1 MPVGRSPY
9 LYGYE
14 SGGLPGRTRLSKGG
28 KPPILPRRRR
38 PFRYWFP
45 FTFSG
50 AAAHDELVGMNLSG
64 RLAVGM
70 MLPVVML
77 LLALGFIHGVS
88 WSGVALAGGAVAVVL
103 MTAELIAKSL
113 SRTPAQ
119 MVRVAEAPSRG
130 QQAPIGTSGN
140 DEAAQL
146 AATLAELSAQLGS
159 RQNLL
164 EKTIE
169 SIRDPVVVAD
179 EHGVVVIAN
188 AAARRLYS
196 VEPGF
201 HTLTGVRRFQNY
213 YADGTT
219 VMPISDTPVAR
230 ALRGENIDDFE
241 LIVRPLSPPDPDV
254 YLVANARPLRDDA
267 ANLRGAV
274 AVLHDVTAHRRA
286 HQALVDSEQMAQA
299 IVRTALDAFVQT
311 DQDGIVLDWSPQAE
325 ALTGWTRSEAVGQRV
340 VELVFPEE
348 LRVAHRQRITRFLQ
362 ETAAG
367 GMGMRYETASVHRD
381 GHRFHVEV
389 SLNALR
395 RGDGY
400 IINSFVRDVTQRRVA
415 EEQLIQA
422 QKTESLGR
430 LTGGIAHDFN
440 NMLTVI
446 TGTVEILADGVK
458 DNPQLAAI
466 AKLISDAADRG
477 AQLTSSLL
485 AFARKQPLQPAETD
499 VNDLIGEVVRL
510 LSQTLGSQ
518 TEIRTE
524 LNRGAWLAFVDRSQL
539 GAALVNLAINARDAM
554 PEGGTLTF
562 ATRNIQLGIP
572 EAVAHGVERAGDHLV
587 IEVTDT
593 GTGIS
598 PSDLKKIFDPFFSTK
613 EVGQGTGLG
622 LSMVFG
628 FVKQSGGGIE
638 VRSEQGRGTIFR
650 IYLPKADGTA
660 QRAADED
667 DLPVRGGNETIL
679 CVEDDP
685 TIRDYVTGQL
695 ESLGY
700 TVLAAANADA
710 ALEIVSRG
718 TAFDLLFTDIVMPGS
733 MNGRQLADTLMAGR
747 PALRVLFTSGYSD
760 GVLPAQQGRGGHG
773 IPLLTKPYRRSEL
786 ARILRRSLDLQVD
799 FQGDPVPQ
807 PYSVQPDLERFLREN
822 PPEKT

>member
-1 MPVGRSPY
+1 
-9 LYGYE
+9 
-14 SGGLPGRTRLSKGG
+14 
-28 KPPILPRRRR
+28 
-38 PFRYWFP
+38 
-45 FTFSG
+45 
-50 AAAHDELVGMNLSG
+50 
-64 RLAVGM
+64 M
-70 MLPVVML
+70 MLPVVTL
-77 LLALGFIHGVS
+77 LLAMGFIHGVT
-88 WSGVALAGGAVAVVL
+88 WPGILLACGVVSVVL
-103 MTAELIAKSL
+103 MTAEMIARSQ

-119 MVRVAEAPSRG
+119 LVRAAEALSRG
-130 QQAPIGTSGN
+130 EQLSIRPSG
-140 DEAAQL
+140 DGEAAQL

-159 RQNLL
+159 RQHLL
-164 EKTIE
+164 EKTVE

-179 EHGVVVIAN
+179 EHRMIVIVN
-188 AAARRLYS
+188 AAARRLYH

-201 HTLTGVRRFQNY
+201 DILTGVRTFQNY

-219 VMPISDTPVAR
+219 VMPIAETPMAR
-230 ALRGENIDDFE
+230 ALRGEDIDDCE
-241 LIVRPLSPPDPDV
+241 LIVKPLGPEPAV
-254 YLVANARPLRDDA
+254 CLVANARPLRDDA
-267 ANLRGAV
+267 GSLRGAV
-274 AVLHDVTAHRRA
+274 IVLRDVTAERQA
-286 HQALVDSEQMAQA
+286 HQALVESEQMAQA

-311 DQDGIVLDWSPQAE
+311 DQDGIVLDWSPQSE
-325 ALTGWTRSEAVGQRV
+325 ALTGWTRSEAVGRRV

-381 GHRFHVEV
+381 GHRFYVEV

-395 RGDGY
+395 RGDGW
-400 IINSFVRDVTQRRVA
+400 IINSFVRDVTQRRRA

-446 TGTVEILADGVK
+446 TGTIEILADGVR

-485 AFARKQPLQPAETD
+485 AFARKQPLQPAETN
-499 VNDLIGEVVRL
+499 VNELIGEVVRL

-524 LNRGAWLAFVDRSQL
+524 LGRDAWFAFVDRSQL

-562 ATRNIQLGIP
+562 ATRNMQLGIP
-572 EAVAHGVERAGDHLV
+572 DAVALGVERAGDHLV
-587 IEVTDT
+587 IEVSDT

-598 PSDLKKIFDPFFSTK
+598 PSHLEKIFDPFFSTK

-638 VRSEQGRGTIFR
+638 VKSEQGRGTIFR

-660 QRAADED
+660 QRA
-667 DLPVRGGNETIL
+667 
-679 CVEDDP
+679 VE
-685 TIRDYVTGQL
+685 
-695 ESLGY
+695 E
-700 TVLAAANADA
+700 
-710 ALEIVSRG
+710 E
-718 TAFDLLFTDIVMPGS
+718 
-733 MNGRQLADTLMAGR
+733 
-747 PALRVLFTSGYSD
+747 
-760 GVLPAQQGRGGHG
+760 
-773 IPLLTKPYRRSEL
+773 E
-786 ARILRRSLDLQVD
+786 
-799 FQGDPVPQ
+799 
-807 PYSVQPDLERFLREN
+807 
-822 PPEKT
+822 

>member
-1 MPVGRSPY
+1 
-9 LYGYE
+9 
-14 SGGLPGRTRLSKGG
+14 
-28 KPPILPRRRR
+28 
-38 PFRYWFP
+38 
-45 FTFSG
+45 
-50 AAAHDELVGMNLSG
+50 MNLSG

-70 MLPVVML
+70 MFPVVTL
-77 LLALGFIHGVS
+77 LLTLGFIHGVT
-88 WSGVALAGGAVAVVL
+88 WPGMALAGGAVAVVL
-103 MTAELIAKSL
+103 MTAELIARSL
-113 SRTPAQ
+113 ATTPAQ
-119 MVRVAEAPSRG
+119 LVRAADALSRG
-130 QQAPIGTSGN
+130 EPVSIRPSGN

-159 RQNLL
+159 RQHLL
-164 EKTIE
+164 EKTVE

-179 EHGVVVIAN
+179 EHAMIVIVN
-188 AAARRLYS
+188 AAARRLYG

-201 HTLTGVRRFQNY
+201 DTLTGVRNFQNY

-219 VMPISDTPVAR
+219 EMPIADTPMAR
-230 ALRGENIDDFE
+230 ALRGEDIDDCE
-241 LIVRPLSPPDPDV
+241 LIVKPLRPEPAV
-254 YLVANARPLRDDA
+254 YLVVNARPLRDDGG
-267 ANLRGAV
+267 NLRGAV
-274 AVLHDVTAHRRA
+274 IVLHDVTAQRQA
-286 HQALVDSEQMAQA
+286 HQALVESEQMAQA

-311 DQDGIVLDWSPQAE
+311 DQDGIILDWSPQAE
-325 ALTGWTRSEAVGQRV
+325 ALTGWTRSEAVGCRV

-362 ETAAG
+362 EAAGG

-395 RGDGY
+395 RGDGW
-400 IINSFVRDVTQRRVA
+400 IINSFVRDVTQRRIA

-524 LNRGAWLAFVDRSQL
+524 LNRNAWLAFVDRSQL

-554 PEGGTLTF
+554 PEGGTLSF

-572 EAVAHGVERAGDHLV
+572 DAVAHGVERAGDHLV
-587 IEVTDT
+587 IEVADT

-598 PSDLKKIFDPFFSTK
+598 PSHLEKIFDPFFSTK

-638 VRSEQGRGTIFR
+638 LRPVHRDHLLDEVLSVVAGPVAPVGGKRPARLDERRLDLAAQT
-650 IYLPKADGTA
+650 GTA
-660 QRAADED
+660 LWFCDDEQVAVLPDHLRTEQVDHLQCAD
-667 DLPVRGGNETIL
+667 RGGEGLGFCPRLIDVACAATEQRDEAGGDCCEL
-679 CVEDDP
+679 SRPHSTRCRSHRPKPASRSACASDP
-685 TIRDYVTGQL
+685 
-695 ESLGY
+695 LGR
-700 TVLAAANADA
+700 L
-710 ALEIVSRG
+710 VSRPLE
-718 TAFDLLFTDIVMPGS
+718 LLV
-733 MNGRQLADTLMAGR
+733 R
-747 PALRVLFTSGYSD
+747 
-760 GVLPAQQGRGGHG
+760 
-773 IPLLTKPYRRSEL
+773 
-786 ARILRRSLDLQVD
+786 
-799 FQGDPVPQ
+799 
-807 PYSVQPDLERFLREN
+807 
-822 PPEKT
+822 

>member
-1 MPVGRSPY
+1 
-9 LYGYE
+9 
-14 SGGLPGRTRLSKGG
+14 
-28 KPPILPRRRR
+28 
-38 PFRYWFP
+38 
-45 FTFSG
+45 
-50 AAAHDELVGMNLSG
+50 
-64 RLAVGM
+64 
-70 MLPVVML
+70 
-77 LLALGFIHGVS
+77 
-88 WSGVALAGGAVAVVL
+88 
-103 MTAELIAKSL
+103 
-113 SRTPAQ
+113 
-119 MVRVAEAPSRG
+119 
-130 QQAPIGTSGN
+130 
-140 DEAAQL
+140 
-146 AATLAELSAQLGS
+146 
-159 RQNLL
+159 
-164 EKTIE
+164 
-169 SIRDPVVVAD
+169 
-179 EHGVVVIAN
+179 
-188 AAARRLYS
+188 
-196 VEPGF
+196 
-201 HTLTGVRRFQNY
+201 
-213 YADGTT
+213 
-219 VMPISDTPVAR
+219 MPISDTPVAR
-230 ALRGENIDDFE
+230 ALRGDDIDDFE
-241 LIVRPLSPPDPDV
+241 LIVRPLSPDPEV
-254 YLVANARPLRDDA
+254 CLVANARPLRDDA
-267 ANLRGAV
+267 GKLRGAV
-274 AVLHDVTAHRRA
+274 AVLHDVTAQRRA
-286 HQALVDSEQMAQA
+286 HQALVDSERMAQA
-299 IVRTALDAFVQT
+299 IIRTALDAFVQT

-325 ALTGWTRSEAVGQRV
+325 ALTGWTRSETIGCRV

-348 LRVAHRQRITRFLQ
+348 LRDAHRLRIARFLN
-362 ETAAG
+362 ETAGG
-367 GMGMRYETASVHRD
+367 GMGMRYESESVHRD
-381 GHRFHVEV
+381 GHRFFVEV

-395 RGDGY
+395 RGGGY
-400 IINSFVRDVTQRRVA
+400 VINAFVRDITQRRIA

-422 QKTESLGR
+422 QRTESLGR

-458 DNPQLAAI
+458 DNPQLSAI

-524 LNRGAWLAFVDRSQL
+524 LGRGAWLAFVDRSQL

-562 ATRNIQLGIP
+562 ATRNVQLGVP
-572 EAVAHGVERAGDHLV
+572 DAVARGVERAGDHLV
-587 IEVTDT
+587 IEVSDT

-598 PSDLKKIFDPFFSTK
+598 PSHLEKIFDPFFSTK

-638 VRSEQGRGTIFR
+638 VKSEPGSGAIFR

-660 QRAADED
+660 QRPAEED
-667 DLPVRGGNETIL
+667 DQPVRGGNETVL

-685 TIRDYVTGQL
+685 TIRAYVTEQL

-700 TVLAAANADA
+700 QVLVAANADA
-710 ALEIVSRG
+710 ALEIVNRG

-760 GVLPAQQGRGGHG
+760 GALPAQQGRSGHG

-786 ARILRRSLDLQVD
+786 ARMLRRCLDLQID

-822 PPEKT
+822 PPDKT

>member
-1 MPVGRSPY
+1 
-9 LYGYE
+9 
-14 SGGLPGRTRLSKGG
+14 
-28 KPPILPRRRR
+28 
-38 PFRYWFP
+38 
-45 FTFSG
+45 
-50 AAAHDELVGMNLSG
+50 MNLSG
-64 RLAVGM
+64 RLAMGM
-70 MLPVVML
+70 MLPVVAL
-77 LLALGFIHGVS
+77 LFALGFIHGVT
-88 WSGVALAGGAVAVVL
+88 WPGVALAGGAVVVVL
-103 MTAELIAKSL
+103 MTAELIARSL
-113 SRTPAQ
+113 SGKPAQ
-119 MVRVAEAPSRG
+119 LVRAAEALSRG
-130 QQAPIGTSGN
+130 QQMPMVVGGN
-140 DEAAQL
+140 DETAQL
-146 AATLAELSAQLGS
+146 SATLAELSAQLGS
-159 RQNLL
+159 RQHLL
-164 EKTIE
+164 EKTVE

-179 EHGVVVIAN
+179 EHGMVVIVN
-188 AAARRLYS
+188 AAARRLYG

-201 HTLTGVRRFQNY
+201 DTISGVRRFQNY

-219 VMPISDTPVAR
+219 VMPIPDTPMAR
-230 ALRGENIDDFE
+230 ALRGHDVDDFE
-241 LIVRPLSPPDPDV
+241 LIVKPDGPEPAV

-267 ANLRGAV
+267 GNLRGAV
-274 AVLHDVTAHRRA
+274 AVLHDVTAQRRA
-286 HQALVDSEQMAQA
+286 HQALVESEQVAQA
-299 IVRTALDAFVQT
+299 IIRTALDAFVQT
-311 DQDGIVLDWSPQAE
+311 DQDGIILDWSPQAE
-325 ALTGWTRSEAVGQRV
+325 ALTGWTRSEAVGYRV

-362 ETAAG
+362 EAGGGG

-395 RGDGY
+395 RGDGW
-400 IINSFVRDVTQRRVA
+400 IINSFVRDVTQRRIA

-446 TGTVEILADGVK
+446 TGTIEILADGVK

-499 VNDLIGEVVRL
+499 VNDLVGEVVRL

-524 LNRGAWLAFVDRSQL
+524 LARSAWLAFVDRSQL
-539 GAALVNLAINARDAM
+539 GAALVNLGINARDAM
-554 PEGGTLTF
+554 PDGGTLTF

-572 EAVAHGVERAGDHLV
+572 DAVAHGVERAGDHLV

-598 PSDLKKIFDPFFSTK
+598 PAHLEKIFDPFFSTK

-638 VRSEQGRGTIFR
+638 VRSEQGRGTTFR
-650 IYLPKADGTA
+650 IYLPKADGIT
-660 QRAADED
+660 QRAAEED
-667 DLPVRGGNETIL
+667 DLPVRGGDETIL

-700 TVLAAANADA
+700 KVLVAANADA
-710 ALEIVSRG
+710 ALAIVGSG

-747 PALRVLFTSGYSD
+747 PSLRVLFTSGYSD
-760 GVLPAQQGRGGHG
+760 GALPAQQGRSGHG
-773 IPLLTKPYRRSEL
+773 IPLLTKPYRRGEL
-786 ARILRRSLDLQVD
+786 ARMLRRCLDLQVD

-822 PPEKT
+822 PPEKS

>member
-1 MPVGRSPY
+1 
-9 LYGYE
+9 
-14 SGGLPGRTRLSKGG
+14 
-28 KPPILPRRRR
+28 
-38 PFRYWFP
+38 
-45 FTFSG
+45 
-50 AAAHDELVGMNLSG
+50 
-64 RLAVGM
+64 M
-70 MLPVVML
+70 MLPVVAL
-77 LLALGFIHGVS
+77 LFALGFIHGVT
-88 WSGVALAGGAVAVVL
+88 WPGVALAGGAVVVVL
-103 MTAELIAKSL
+103 MTAELIARSL
-113 SRTPAQ
+113 SGKPAQ
-119 MVRVAEAPSRG
+119 LVRAAEALSRG
-130 QQAPIGTSGN
+130 QQMPMVVGGN
-140 DEAAQL
+140 DETAQL
-146 AATLAELSAQLGS
+146 SATLAELSAQLGS
-159 RQNLL
+159 RQHLL
-164 EKTIE
+164 EKTVE

-179 EHGVVVIAN
+179 EHGMVVIVN
-188 AAARRLYS
+188 AAARRLYG

-201 HTLTGVRRFQNY
+201 DTISGVRRFQNY

-219 VMPISDTPVAR
+219 VMPIPDTPMAR
-230 ALRGENIDDFE
+230 ALRGHDVDDFE
-241 LIVRPLSPPDPDV
+241 LIVKPDGPEPAV

-267 ANLRGAV
+267 GNLRGAV
-274 AVLHDVTAHRRA
+274 AVLHDVTAQRRA
-286 HQALVDSEQMAQA
+286 HQALVESEQVAQA
-299 IVRTALDAFVQT
+299 IIRTALDAFVQT
-311 DQDGIVLDWSPQAE
+311 DQDGIILDWSPQAE
-325 ALTGWTRSEAVGQRV
+325 ALTGWTRSEAVGYRV

-362 ETAAG
+362 EAGGGG

-395 RGDGY
+395 RGDGW
-400 IINSFVRDVTQRRVA
+400 IINSFVRDVTQRRIA

-446 TGTVEILADGVK
+446 TGTIEILADGVK

-499 VNDLIGEVVRL
+499 VNDLVGEVVRL

-524 LNRGAWLAFVDRSQL
+524 LARSAWLAFVDRSQL
-539 GAALVNLAINARDAM
+539 GAALVNLGINARDAM
-554 PEGGTLTF
+554 PDGGTLTF

-572 EAVAHGVERAGDHLV
+572 DAVAHGVERAGDHLV

-598 PSDLKKIFDPFFSTK
+598 PAHLEKIFDPFFSTK

-638 VRSEQGRGTIFR
+638 VRSEQGRGTTFR
-650 IYLPKADGTA
+650 IYLPKADGIT
-660 QRAADED
+660 QRAAEED
-667 DLPVRGGNETIL
+667 DLPVRGGDETIL

-700 TVLAAANADA
+700 KVLVAANADA
-710 ALEIVSRG
+710 ALAIVGSG

-747 PALRVLFTSGYSD
+747 PSLRVLFTSGYSD
-760 GVLPAQQGRGGHG
+760 GALPAQQGRSGHG
-773 IPLLTKPYRRSEL
+773 IPLLTKPYRRGEL
-786 ARILRRSLDLQVD
+786 ARMLRRCLDLQVD

-822 PPEKT
+822 PPEKS

>member
-1 MPVGRSPY
+1 
-9 LYGYE
+9 
-14 SGGLPGRTRLSKGG
+14 
-28 KPPILPRRRR
+28 
-38 PFRYWFP
+38 
-45 FTFSG
+45 
-50 AAAHDELVGMNLSG
+50 MNLSG
-64 RLAVGM
+64 RLAAGM
-70 MLPVVML
+70 MLPVVTL
-77 LLALGFIHGVS
+77 LLALGFIHGVT
-88 WSGVALAGGAVAVVL
+88 WPGILLACGVISVVL
-103 MTAELIAKSL
+103 MTAEMIARSL

-119 MVRVAEAPSRG
+119 LVRAAEALSRG
-130 QQAPIGTSGN
+130 EPVSIRPGG
-140 DEAAQL
+140 DEEAAQL

-159 RQNLL
+159 RQHLL
-164 EKTIE
+164 EKTVE

-179 EHGVVVIAN
+179 EHRVIVIVN
-188 AAARRLYS
+188 AAARRLYR

-201 HTLTGVRRFQNY
+201 DILTGVRTFQNY

-219 VMPISDTPVAR
+219 VMPIAETPMAR
-230 ALRGENIDDFE
+230 ALRGEDIDDCE
-241 LIVRPLSPPDPDV
+241 LIVKPLRPEPAV
-254 YLVANARPLRDDA
+254 CLVANARPLRDDA
-267 ANLRGAV
+267 GNLRGAV
-274 AVLHDVTAHRRA
+274 IVLRDVTAERQAHR
-286 HQALVDSEQMAQA
+286 ALVESEQMAQV

-311 DQDGIVLDWSPQAE
+311 DQDGVILEWSPQSE
-325 ALTGWTRSEAVGQRV
+325 TLTGWTRSEAVGRRV

-381 GHRFHVEV
+381 GHRFYVEV

-395 RGDGY
+395 RGDGW
-400 IINSFVRDVTQRRVA
+400 IINSFVRDVTQRRRA

-446 TGTVEILADGVK
+446 TGTIEILADGVK

-524 LNRGAWLAFVDRSQL
+524 LGRDAWLAFVDRSQL

-554 PEGGTLTF
+554 PQGGTLTF
-562 ATRNIQLGIP
+562 ATRNMQLGIP
-572 EAVAHGVERAGDHLV
+572 DAVAHGVERAGDHLV
-587 IEVTDT
+587 IEVSDT
-593 GTGIS
+593 GIGIS
-598 PSDLKKIFDPFFSTK
+598 PSHLEKIFDPFFSTK

-638 VRSEQGRGTIFR
+638 VKSEQGRGTIFR

-660 QRAADED
+660 QRAVAEDE
-667 DLPVRGGNETIL
+667 LPVRGGNETIL

-695 ESLGY
+695 EGLGY
-700 TVLAAANADA
+700 KVLVAANADA
-710 ALEIVSRG
+710 ALAIVNSG

-733 MNGRQLADTLMAGR
+733 MNGRQLAETLMAGR

-760 GVLPAQQGRGGHG
+760 GALPAQQGRGGHG

-786 ARILRRSLDLQVD
+786 ARMLRRCLDLQVD

-822 PPEKT
+822 PPEKM

>member
-1 MPVGRSPY
+1 
-9 LYGYE
+9 
-14 SGGLPGRTRLSKGG
+14 
-28 KPPILPRRRR
+28 
-38 PFRYWFP
+38 
-45 FTFSG
+45 
-50 AAAHDELVGMNLSG
+50 
-64 RLAVGM
+64 M
-70 MLPVVML
+70 MLPVVTL
-77 LLALGFIHGVS
+77 LLALGFIHGVT
-88 WSGVALAGGAVAVVL
+88 WPGVLLACGVISVVL
-103 MTAELIAKSL
+103 MTAEMIARSL

-119 MVRVAEAPSRG
+119 LVRAAEALSRG
-130 QQAPIGTSGN
+130 EPVSIRPGG
-140 DEAAQL
+140 DEEAAQL

-159 RQNLL
+159 RQHLL
-164 EKTIE
+164 EKTVE

-179 EHGVVVIAN
+179 EHRVIVIVN
-188 AAARRLYS
+188 AAARRLYRI
-196 VEPGF
+196 EPGF
-201 HTLTGVRRFQNY
+201 DILTGVRTFQNY

-219 VMPISDTPVAR
+219 VMPIAETPMAR
-230 ALRGENIDDFE
+230 ALRGEDIDDCE
-241 LIVRPLSPPDPDV
+241 LIVKPLRPEPAV
-254 YLVANARPLRDDA
+254 CLVANARPLRDDA
-267 ANLRGAV
+267 GNLRGAV
-274 AVLHDVTAHRRA
+274 IVLRDVTAERQAHR
-286 HQALVDSEQMAQA
+286 ALVESEQMAQV

-311 DQDGIVLDWSPQAE
+311 DQDGVILEWSPQSE
-325 ALTGWTRSEAVGQRV
+325 TLTGWTRSEAVGRRV

-381 GHRFHVEV
+381 GHRFYVEV

-395 RGDGY
+395 RGDGW
-400 IINSFVRDVTQRRVA
+400 IINSFVRDVTQRRRA

-446 TGTVEILADGVK
+446 TGTIEILADGVK

-524 LNRGAWLAFVDRSQL
+524 LGRDAWLAFVDRSQL

-554 PEGGTLTF
+554 PQGGTLTF
-562 ATRNIQLGIP
+562 ATRNMQLGIP
-572 EAVAHGVERAGDHLV
+572 DAVAHGVERAGDHLV
-587 IEVTDT
+587 IEVSDT
-593 GTGIS
+593 GIGIS
-598 PSDLKKIFDPFFSTK
+598 PSHLEKIFDPFFSTK

-638 VRSEQGRGTIFR
+638 VKSEQGRGTIFR

-660 QRAADED
+660 QRAVAEDE
-667 DLPVRGGNETIL
+667 LPVRGGNETIL

-695 ESLGY
+695 EGLGY
-700 TVLAAANADA
+700 KVLVAANADA
-710 ALEIVSRG
+710 ALAIVNSG

-733 MNGRQLADTLMAGR
+733 MNGRQLAETLMAGR

-760 GVLPAQQGRGGHG
+760 GALPAQQGRGGHG

-786 ARILRRSLDLQVD
+786 ARMLRRCLDLQVD

-822 PPEKT
+822 PPEKM